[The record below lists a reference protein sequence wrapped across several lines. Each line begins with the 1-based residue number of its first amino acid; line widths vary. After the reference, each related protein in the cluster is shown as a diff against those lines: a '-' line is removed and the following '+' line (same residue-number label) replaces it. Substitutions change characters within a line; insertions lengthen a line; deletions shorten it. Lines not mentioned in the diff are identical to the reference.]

1 VGLLIAGALVTVM
14 VVIAVRRDLQVAVE
28 TSAARPSAI
37 AVDSAPQP
45 SPAVA
50 AAQPAESMPPID
62 SVSPVDSTPAAA
74 DVPRAEPA
82 PSPTSART
90 PPADESLERRYAST
104 WVNVRA
110 GRSGSAPVV
119 RVLNPGDS
127 LVVDSLRQGW
137 YRVVADGQT
146 LGYVDRSLVGTAPDS
161 VSP

>member
-1 VGLLIAGALVTVM
+1 M

-45 SPAVA
+45 PPAVV

-62 SVSPVDSTPAAA
+62 STSPADSTPAAA
-74 DVPRAEPA
+74 EVPAAVPA
-82 PSPTSART
+82 PSPTPART

-110 GRSGSAPVV
+110 GRSGLAPVIQI
-119 RVLNPGDS
+119 LKPGEAIS
-127 LVVDSLRQGW
+127 VDSLRQGW

-146 LGYVDRSLVGTAPDS
+146 LGYVDRSLIGAP
-161 VSP
+161 PAPAPR